1 MTTVTEVRRRRVA
14 KRPPALPTIALSLLL
29 LIGAALLSAF
39 TGAVQLPAVDVARE
53 LIGVGE
59 LSARDHAIL
68 WDIRL
73 PRVAMGIVVGATLA
87 VAGAAYQ
94 AVFRNPLADPYL
106 LGVSSGA
113 GLGVTLAVVAGA
125 SSGFGGGGAGVVVA
139 AFAGGVAAVSATY
152 MVSRGVG
159 HGGSATVVVL
169 AGVAVAAFANAAQ
182 TFIQQRNIETIQRVY
197 SWMLGNLGVTRW
209 GSVALVAVPA
219 VICCVAVLGAARVL
233 DVMTVG
239 DLEARTLGAD
249 PAFAR
254 LALVAVATLG
264 TAAVVSVSGLIGFV
278 GIIVPHA
285 LRLVVGPGHRLLL
298 PLTLIWGAI
307 FLLLADTLA
316 RTIMAPAELPVGV
329 VTAAVGAPFFL
340 FILRRFSRAAR
351 AGQ

>member
-1 MTTVTEVRRRRVA
+1 MAAMIWV
-14 KRPPALPTIALSLLL
+14 LLL
-29 LIGAALLSAF
+29 LPVLFAGASFWLHRAHWTRWRPRAAAVGLLATGVGFLVAVAADAPLTTADGLLRVDSLSAWMLTVIGAVAIVALWGGLPSRHEGTQPGGFAALLSLFLA
-39 TGAVQLPAVDVARE
+39 
-53 LIGVGE
+53 
-59 LSARDHAIL
+59 
-68 WDIRL
+68 
-73 PRVAMGIVVGATLA
+73 AM
-87 VAGAAYQ
+87 
-94 AVFRNPLADPYL
+94 
-106 LGVSSGA
+106 
-113 GLGVTLAVVAGA
+113 TLAVVAGA
-125 SSGFGGGGAGVVVA
+125 SIGFGGGAGVVVA

-239 DLEARTLGAD
+239 DLEARTLGVD

>member
-1 MTTVTEVRRRRVA
+1 MTTVTEELRRSVV
-14 KRPPALPTIALSLLL
+14 KRPSPVVAVTVSLVL
-29 LIGAALLSAF
+29 LIAAALLSLF
-39 TGAVQLPAVDVARE
+39 TGAVRLPPADVARE
-53 LIGVGE
+53 LIGADA
-59 LSARDHAIL
+59 LTPRDHAIL
-68 WDIRL
+68 WNIRL
-73 PRVAMGIVVGATLA
+73 PRVAMGIIVGATLA
-87 VAGAAYQ
+87 IAGAAYQ

-113 GLGVTLAVVAGA
+113 GLGVTLAVVSGA
-125 SSGFGGGGAGVVVA
+125 AVGFGAGGAGVVAA
-139 AFAGGVAAVSATY
+139 AFIGGVTAVGATY
-152 MVSRGVG
+152 LVSRGVG

-209 GSVALVAVPA
+209 ESVALVLVPSAICWAAV
-219 VICCVAVLGAARVL
+219 VGAARVL

-239 DLEARTLGAD
+239 DVEARMLGVD
-249 PAFAR
+249 PGKAR

-316 RTIMAPAELPVGV
+316 RTVLAPSELPVGV

-340 FILRRFSRAAR
+340 FILRRFSRTGR
-351 AGQ
+351 AGR